1 MYEGLVESFCSAAQ
15 AQEFILVCA
24 CWESEGVCVQA
35 RAALG
40 RKSLST
46 TDLDSRSHSRPSEF
60 LTISHST
67 LSRRLWSIN
76 LRSPQ
81 SPLAAPVWPSLS
93 FFWPASGVLKCFRRE
108 FRRADRNWNWSRAV
122 CQHGLKMERDPFG
135 PLLSEMMFTACSP
148 GVAESL
154 GSNMSPNVLIST
166 RLMETVAEFGRM
178 PRKTSPVY
186 RDRFTRIIFWLH
198 SG

>member
-1 MYEGLVESFCSAAQ
+1 MRQLFFFPFPSPFCGYARPVYSFPLIYCAVIYSFSDLHMYEGLVESFCSAAQ

-46 TDLDSRSHSRPSEF
+46 TDPDSRSHSRPSEF

-108 FRRADRNWNWSRAV
+108 FRRADRNWV
-122 CQHGLKMERDPFG
+122 VGLRRSYK
-135 PLLSEMMFTACSP
+135 L
-148 GVAESL
+148 
-154 GSNMSPNVLIST
+154 
-166 RLMETVAEFGRM
+166 
-178 PRKTSPVY
+178 K
-186 RDRFTRIIFWLH
+186 
-198 SG
+198 